1 MDDLE
6 FRRHAH
12 INPNSQDKDFIAY
25 KNGCNDCHKLV
36 DELTELDIELKK
48 ALDVDVPTD
57 LAARIQLNQTYSQHI
72 SQHKQRRYWSWVAS
86 IVLFI
91 GFLFT
96 YDLVF
101 VQAPNKALGDRVLS
115 HVYHELDHLHEHKQ
129 QTLVQVNTLLADFG
143 LNLHKLFGPVNYL
156 GSCNIA
162 DVSGIHIVMRGETGP
177 VTVLMLPGKNVTEEY
192 TFKDNR
198 FNGVIMTIANGS
210 IAVVGEKGES
220 LESLKQKL
228 SQYLNLI

>member
-12 INPNSQDKDFIAY
+12 INPHSHDDEFIAY
-25 KNGCNDCHKLV
+25 KDQCDECHKLV
-36 DELTELDIELKK
+36 DELTQLDMELKN
-48 ALDVDVPTD
+48 ALNVDVPD
-57 LAARIQLNQTYSQHI
+57 DFAARIQLNQAYKQHTV
-72 SQHKQRRYWSWVAS
+72 QHKQRRHWAWVAS
-86 IVLFI
+86 VVLFI

-96 YDLVF
+96 YDLIF

-129 QTLVQVNTLLADFG
+129 QTLAQVNTLLADFG
-143 LNLHKLFGPVNYL
+143 LNLNQLFGPINYL

-162 DVSGIHIVMRGETGP
+162 DVSGIHMVMRGKTGP
-177 VTVLMLPGKNVTEEY
+177 VTVLMLPGKNVAEEY

-198 FNGVIMTIANGS
+198 FNGIIMPIANGS
-210 IAVVGEKGES
+210 VAVVGEKGES
-220 LESLKQKL
+220 FESLKQKL